1 MPDPDRYNRAAKQYQ
16 LTADLKKVKIGNQT
30 LGEIL
35 LKKLRPK
42 DQTGPFGV
50 FHNHH
55 MFDITENFWDTEPPY
70 FTKLILKFVDLKHLL
85 EKFLETTKRPHLKHK
100 RNFYKI

>member
-1 MPDPDRYNRAAKQYQ
+1 M
-16 LTADLKKVKIGNQT
+16 LKRLIESKPIVKILEAHNGITGLIVEKTKVGYDEFDGMWLSSLTHSASKGKPDTQYVDITTVSQT

-42 DQTGPFGV
+42 DQVGPFGV

-55 MFDITENFWDTEPPY
+55 MFDITQNFWDTE
-70 FTKLILKFVDLKHLL
+70 F
-85 EKFLETTKRPHLKHK
+85 
-100 RNFYKI
+100 